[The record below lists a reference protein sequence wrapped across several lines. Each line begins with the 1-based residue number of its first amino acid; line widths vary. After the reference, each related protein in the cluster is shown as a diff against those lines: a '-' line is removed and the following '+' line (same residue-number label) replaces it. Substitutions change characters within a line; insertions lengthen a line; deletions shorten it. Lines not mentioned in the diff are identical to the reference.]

1 MDRCFLTG
9 LAGDAI
15 NAVLAA
21 AGSNLRK
28 LLRRLAAA
36 LISWLYTF
44 PTGLAKPRILARTAE
59 ILRRLTP
66 AAAIPHPPL
75 HLYA

>member
-1 MDRCFLTG
+1 MTHCFLARLG
-9 LAGDAI
+9 GDAI

-36 LISWLYTF
+36 LIQWLRWATAILS
-44 PTGLAKPRILARTAE
+44 PQWQLA
-59 ILRRLTP
+59 LRG
-66 AAAIPHPPL
+66 
-75 HLYA
+75 

>member
-1 MDRCFLTG
+1 MDRCFLAG

-36 LISWLYTF
+36 LISWLHVF
-44 PTGLAKPRILARTAE
+44 AAQLPAFRIAAGFDRIMLQPPPDAPRSR
-59 ILRRLTP
+59 LRLRLC
-66 AAAIPHPPL
+66 A
-75 HLYA
+75 